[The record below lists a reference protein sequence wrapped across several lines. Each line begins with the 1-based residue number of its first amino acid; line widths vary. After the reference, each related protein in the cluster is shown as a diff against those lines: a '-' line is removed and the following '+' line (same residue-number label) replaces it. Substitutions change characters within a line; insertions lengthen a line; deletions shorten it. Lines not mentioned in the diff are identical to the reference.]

1 MLKAQIRSIMLKK
14 RLSYTD
20 LEKSSIAIKQ
30 QLFSHFDFAAF
41 NLVHVYLPM
50 SQKNEINTFPII
62 REIRSKYTS
71 VKIISPI
78 VDFNSSQLIH
88 AIYHP
93 QTVLTTNKYGIPEPP
108 LQDIFTDL
116 ASIDAIL
123 IPLLAYDKKGNR
135 VGYGKGYYDKFLIK
149 CPTALKIGLS
159 TESPLE
165 SIADIHDGDVRLDY
179 CVTNNKTY
187 SFAADNFSNYQ

>member
-30 QLFSHFDFAAF
+30 QLFSHFDFTAF

-50 SQKNEINTFPII
+50 SQKNEINTFIII

-93 QTVLTTNKYGIPEPP
+93 QTVLTTNKYGIPEP
-108 LQDIFTDL
+108 Q
-116 ASIDAIL
+116 
-123 IPLLAYDKKGNR
+123 
-135 VGYGKGYYDKFLIK
+135 
-149 CPTALKIGLS
+149 IGR
-159 TESPLE
+159 
-165 SIADIHDGDVRLDY
+165 AHV
-179 CVTNNKTY
+179 
-187 SFAADNFSNYQ
+187 